1 MKQISR
7 RSALSFIG
15 MTPAFASN
23 RVTTASDAVLLELGC
38 RFDAIANQLDH
49 DCSTDWRTLRE
60 FDLIVTR
67 IVATPAT
74 TLEGLY
80 VKARAGCW
88 VLLGDFESA
97 DQSAAG
103 APMAYS
109 IMRDLIR
116 LRAPHLENPGALRRL
131 IQEIEDGAKHREFS
145 QTQLFFETQTM
156 PAAALLGGSS

>member
-1 MKQISR
+1 MKQLSR
-7 RSALSFIG
+7 RTALSFVA
-15 MTPAFASN
+15 MAPAFASAN
-23 RVTTASDAVLLELGC
+23 RVTATSDAVLFELGS
-38 RFDAIANQLDH
+38 RFDVIANQLDH
-49 DCSTDWRTLRE
+49 DCSTDWKTLRE
-60 FDLIVTR
+60 FDWIVTR

-88 VLLGDFESA
+88 ALLGDFESA

-131 IQEIEDGAKHREFS
+131 IQEIEDGAK
-145 QTQLFFETQTM
+145 
-156 PAAALLGGSS
+156 